1 MIKEKPIH
9 FSDVSSCVDRII
21 ETVGKTIVFGMP
33 LALGKPNHLINALYQ
48 RAKSDPQIDLT
59 ILTALS
65 LERPQCSGEL
75 EERFMAPIVERLWDG
90 FVEFDYM
97 TDLRTDS
104 LPPNVTV
111 SEFFVKAGGYLGN
124 KTAQRNYISSNYTH
138 VVRDILERGLNVMG
152 NLIAKRSM
160 GSETRYSMSC
170 NADLPLELFNHIE
183 EEGRSLGRK
192 IVTVGQVNT
201 NLPFMYGDADV
212 TPEVYDFVVDSPQ
225 YDFPLFNVPKQ
236 PVATADH
243 MIGAHVS
250 SLVKDDGTLQ
260 IGIGSLGDGIAES
273 LIMRHRNN
281 PVYRQLLADLGIEAR
296 YGDLVDRIGGR
307 DTFEK
312 GLYGSTEMLVDVFM
326 QLYRAGIIKRKVY
339 DDKVIQAL
347 VNDGTLSETIDPG
360 VLDRL
365 LETGALSEHLTR
377 EDFDRLQRFG
387 IFRSDLTFSGGMIR
401 SHKRSWPADLSRTE
415 NRQRVAQDCLG
426 DRLEHGSIC
435 QAAFFIGPRAFY
447 DSLNEMSERERK
459 QFCMTGVKKVNQL
472 YGDEKLRR
480 LQRKDGRF
488 VNAGMMVTLLG
499 AVTSDC
505 LECGSVISGVG
516 GQYNFVSMAH
526 ALDDG
531 RLIMMIRSTRNKG
544 NQVLSNIIL
553 NYGHVT
559 IPRHL
564 RDIVV
569 TEYGIA
575 DLRGKSDEEVIKAM
589 LNIADSRFQTTLL
602 AEAKKTGK
610 IARAY
615 KIPES
620 YRHNTP
626 ARLEKMMAPYRRK
639 GFFQA
644 FPFGSDFTEEEI
656 VLGKALKKL
665 KRKAAEGKLR
675 LVPAIARQLL
685 KKPAVALRPYLSRMG
700 LAEPSDF
707 KERVMQAAVSYA
719 LEAGGV
725 RASGAD
731 GIRQGTGT
739 DGKRAVSV

>member
-1 MIKEKPIH
+1 MNKEQPIH
-9 FSDVSSCVDRII
+9 FSDVSKCVDRII

-48 RAKSDPQIDLT
+48 RAKSDPEIRLT

-75 EERFMAPIVERLWDG
+75 ERRFMAPIAERLWDG
-90 FVEFDYM
+90 FVDFDYM
-97 TDLRTDS
+97 TDLRNNT

-152 NLIAKRSM
+152 NLIAKRGM

-170 NADLPLELFNHIE
+170 NADLPLELFNHLE
-183 EEGRSLGRK
+183 EERSLGRK
-192 IVTVGQVNT
+192 IIAVGQVNT
-201 NLPFMYGDADV
+201 NLPFMYGDAEV
-212 TPEVYDFVVDSPQ
+212 TPDVYDFVLDSPQ

-236 PVATADH
+236 AVATADH

-250 SLVKDDGTLQ
+250 SLVRDGGTLQ

-273 LIMRHRNN
+273 LIMRHRHNSI
-281 PVYRQLLADLGIEAR
+281 YRDLLADLQIEDR
-296 YGDLVDRIGGR
+296 YGDLVTRIGGR
-307 DTFEK
+307 NTFEK
-312 GLYGSTEMLVDVFM
+312 GLYGATEMLVDVFM
-326 QLYRAGIIKRKVY
+326 QLYRAGIVKRKVY
-339 DDKVIQAL
+339 DDKIVQAL
-347 VNDGTLSETIDPG
+347 VNDGTLAETIDAG

-365 LETGALSEHLTR
+365 IEKKAISPRLTQ

-387 IFRSDLTFSGGMIR
+387 ILRSDLSLSGDTIR
-401 SHKRSWPADLSRTE
+401 NHKRSWPADLSKAE
-415 NRQRVAQDCLG
+415 NRERVAQNCLG
-426 DRLEHGSIC
+426 TKLDKGTIC
-435 QAAFFIGPRAFY
+435 QAAFFIGPREFY
-447 DSLNEMSERERK
+447 DSLNAMSERERK
-459 QFCMTGVKKVNQL
+459 LFCMTGVKKVNQL

-531 RLIMMIRSTRNKG
+531 RLIMMIRSTRGEANK
-544 NQVLSNIIL
+544 VLSNIVF

-589 LNIADSRFQTTLL
+589 LNVTDSRFQGKLL
-602 AEAKKTGK
+602 AEAKKSGK

-615 KIPES
+615 KIPETYRNNTPEHLEELLAS
-620 YRHNTP
+620 YR
-626 ARLEKMMAPYRRK
+626 KQ

-656 VLGKALKKL
+656 VIGKALKRL
-665 KRKAAEGKLR
+665 KRKASEGKLR
-675 LVPAIARQLL
+675 LVPGVARQLL
-685 KKPAVALRPYLSRMG
+685 KKPAEALHPYLARMG
-700 LAEPSDF
+700 LDAPTTYR
-707 KERVMQAAVSYA
+707 ERIMQAAVSHA
-719 LEAGGV
+719 LE
-725 RASGAD
+725 SD
-731 GIRQGTGT
+731 GQKAPKAACNCRLDRMKTVQNQH
-739 DGKRAVSV
+739 